1 MEYTIDQVR
10 NALSPA
16 RGGNPPDGELGDFA
30 AEVVGSTPVY
40 RVTEGELAVFAEDRP
55 DLSDAQQE
63 AFMHVAKRYIKNSD
77 NFGEALRDCL
87 DAALADARAA

>member
-10 NALSPA
+10 NALASP
-16 RGGNPPDGELGDFA
+16 RGGNPPDGEVAEFA

-40 RVTEGELAVFAEDRP
+40 RVTEDDLAVFAEDQP

-63 AFMHVAKRYIKNSD
+63 AFMDAAKRYIKNSD
-77 NFGEALRDCL
+77 NFGEALKDCL